1 MIIEK
6 SKSASG
12 PTPIEFGRNEPATL
26 VWRFTQRNGTCYRV
40 AFRLGEFSVW
50 EEGASEK
57 EVFRINLGILE
68 DVTKRARAAQFRAVM
83 ELKETRNELSLEERR
98 EIWQRCVQNPELRF
112 CSTTRH
118 HPSKLGGWRKCLD
131 RAAQLL
137 EGTGRRVPW
146 SEEEALFA
154 AEQ

>member
-1 MIIEK
+1 M
-6 SKSASG
+6 
-12 PTPIEFGRNEPATL
+12 
-26 VWRFTQRNGTCYRV
+26 
-40 AFRLGEFSVW
+40 W

>member
-6 SKSASG
+6 SKSASV
-12 PTPIEFGRNEPATL
+12 PTPIEFGKNEPATL

-83 ELKETRNELSLEERR
+83 ELKETLNELSLEERR